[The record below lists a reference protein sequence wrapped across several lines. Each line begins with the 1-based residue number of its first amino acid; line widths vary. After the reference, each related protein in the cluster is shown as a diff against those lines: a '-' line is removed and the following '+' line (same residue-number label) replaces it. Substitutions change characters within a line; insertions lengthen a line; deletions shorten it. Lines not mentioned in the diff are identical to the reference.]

1 MTSPF
6 LLLTECAAHARV
18 PVSTIRHWIAIGKF
32 ASVRPG
38 RRRLVRR
45 DDFEAFL
52 ASSETQPT
60 AELPVRDSTLL
71 PSTEAARIS
80 TTTLR

>member
-52 ASSETQPT
+52 ASAETQRT
-60 AELPVRDSTLL
+60 AELPARDSTLV
-71 PSTEAARIS
+71 PGAE
-80 TTTLR
+80 TTGIGATPLR